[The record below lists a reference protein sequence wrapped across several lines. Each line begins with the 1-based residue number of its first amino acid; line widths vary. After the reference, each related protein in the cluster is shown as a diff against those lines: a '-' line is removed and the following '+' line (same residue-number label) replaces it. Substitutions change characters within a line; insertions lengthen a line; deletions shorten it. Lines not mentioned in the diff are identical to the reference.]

1 MSFPEGPSP
10 HETPRKLA
18 SGGGGRGLSR
28 CSLPCGFRYRNLEIS
43 PLEAAKIGIFVI
55 DRSTKNERFTS
66 KNWDFGELEL
76 LYDRQ
81 FDDELK
87 CYN

>member
-43 PLEAAKIGIFVI
+43 PLEAAKIGIFVMI
-55 DRSTKNERFTS
+55 DPPKMKGSPARIGISDN
-66 KNWDFGELEL
+66 
-76 LYDRQ
+76 
-81 FDDELK
+81 
-87 CYN
+87 

>member
-43 PLEAAKIGIFVI
+43 PLEAAKIGDQNPQQKLGIFVMI
-55 DRSTKNERFTS
+55 DPPKMGSSPARI
-66 KNWDFGELEL
+66 GI
-76 LYDRQ
+76 
-81 FDDELK
+81 
-87 CYN
+87 